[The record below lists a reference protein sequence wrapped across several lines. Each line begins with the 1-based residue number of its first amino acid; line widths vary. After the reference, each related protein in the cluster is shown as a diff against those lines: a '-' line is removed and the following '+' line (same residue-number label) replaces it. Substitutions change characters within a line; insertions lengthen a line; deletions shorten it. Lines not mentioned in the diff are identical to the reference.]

1 MTFGPTASSFNFGSR
16 SSETYKPAESGNAVP
31 FMFGEAATPCNVE
44 TPIFIFGNAPKTDMN
59 NDQGVSSPN
68 YACHSQERPPFQFS
82 APAQDAAE
90 LPTAP
95 ATRTE
100 TMHPDQH
107 IYTPHTETATDQPIF
122 QFGRQPQ
129 EVANSD
135 QQAVWE
141 SALPPPNVM
150 AQQLGQKTVA
160 AVQLSAHIDHQA
172 EPPGNVFAV
181 GRTEQ
186 MPPGAG
192 TDPSVNGTA
201 TNNLFARGPSGHTRR
216 RQPRGRRVMAVQAEQ
231 QVLTPPAGAVE
242 GLQQQQQQE
251 HQEQK
256 GSCSSSSCCPT
267 SKEPEAA
274 PADLMQSLEKA
285 RACAAAARFPD
296 AAKAC
301 LASLSGPVE
310 AVDLLRELLDS
321 WEGMERQKIVSQEN
335 VKGQLTAQLMD
346 ARERAVDMR
355 HQRDDKAVEV
365 ATERRRREDAERETA
380 RLKHSYGDLLRERE
394 RLNEQLRRAN
404 EQRSRLARAPA
415 GPPSTDDMVRHLA
428 RKECEALRK
437 CDMADR
443 QAIKKKLL
451 LKWHPDKQPSA
462 NHSGLATQVM
472 QEIQNCEEWSW

>member
-1 MTFGPTASSFNFGSR
+1 
-16 SSETYKPAESGNAVP
+16 
-31 FMFGEAATPCNVE
+31 
-44 TPIFIFGNAPKTDMN
+44 
-59 NDQGVSSPN
+59 
-68 YACHSQERPPFQFS
+68 
-82 APAQDAAE
+82 
-90 LPTAP
+90 
-95 ATRTE
+95 
-100 TMHPDQH
+100 
-107 IYTPHTETATDQPIF
+107 
-122 QFGRQPQ
+122 
-129 EVANSD
+129 
-135 QQAVWE
+135 
-141 SALPPPNVM
+141 
-150 AQQLGQKTVA
+150 
-160 AVQLSAHIDHQA
+160 
-172 EPPGNVFAV
+172 
-181 GRTEQ
+181 
-186 MPPGAG
+186 
-192 TDPSVNGTA
+192 
-201 TNNLFARGPSGHTRR
+201 
-216 RQPRGRRVMAVQAEQ
+216 MAVQAEQ

-285 RACAAAARFPD
+285 RACAAAARFLD

-451 LKWHPDKQPSA
+451 LKWHPDKQPCA
-462 NHSGLATQVM
+462 KHSCLATQVM
-472 QEIQNCEEWSW
+472 QEMRNREEWAW